1 MATALSPEVW
11 DIIVAQL
18 PPPEPKL
25 VPMIFIDPEYQ
36 FGERILISKAV
47 SEKEVFMVMN
57 LTRFLEDVGVAQ
69 LHGTNDVHWSLRLR
83 HHRKEAGSCEDCF
96 IRARMLGW
104 DYATDADRAA
114 HAANKSFYM
123 TRVKK

>member
-1 MATALSPEVW
+1 MAIPLSPEVW

-25 VPMIFIDPEYQ
+25 VPMIYMEPDYHMD
-36 FGERILISKAV
+36 GRIFISKAV
-47 SEKEVFMVMN
+47 SEKEAFMILDILHIVESNGYVEMN
-57 LTRFLEDVGVAQ
+57 GS
-69 LHGTNDVHWSLRLR
+69 NDVYWCMVLADLRSAR
-83 HHRKEAGSCEDCF
+83 GEFEAYF
-96 IRARMLGW
+96 VRARMLGW

-123 TRVKK
+123 TRAK

>member
-1 MATALSPEVW
+1 MATPLSPEMW

-25 VPMIFIDPEYQ
+25 VPLIFFYVKED
-36 FGERILISKAV
+36 GGRIYISKAL
-47 SEKEVFMVMN
+47 SEKEA
-57 LTRFLEDVGVAQ
+57 LLILDQ
-69 LHGTNDVHWSLRLR
+69 CNDNPLFAPEVPPYHSDDLSWSL
-83 HHRKEAGSCEDCF
+83 CF
-96 IRARMLGW
+96 DEYGCLFHFVRARMLGW

-123 TRVKK
+123 TRAK

>member
-1 MATALSPEVW
+1 MATPLSPEVW

-25 VPMIFIDPEYQ
+25 VPMIYMEPDYSMD
-36 FGERILISKAV
+36 GRIFISKAV
-47 SEKEVFMVMN
+47 SDKEAFMILDILHIV
-57 LTRFLEDVGVAQ
+57 ESDGDV
-69 LHGTNDVHWSLRLR
+69 LLNGTNDVYWCMVLADLRSAR
-83 HHRKEAGSCEDCF
+83 GEFEEYF
-96 IRARMLGW
+96 VRARMLGW

-123 TRVKK
+123 TRAK